1 MLIDTIEISGE
12 LLKSRLRP
20 FKKKVDC
27 QLKTPFHSILAAIG
41 TPTYKLAKFLL
52 QFLTTHST
60 ANEDTVINL
69 FHLTEEIINRIKSY
83 SWLVQTL
90 IHYLQIFLW
99 TRLLIFALT
108 TCTTVTRIP

>member
-1 MLIDTIEISGE
+1 MSGE

-27 QLKTPFHSILAAIG
+27 QLKTHFHSILAAIG